1 MSISIRPRRYCS
13 AGDGTPGAPS
23 WRRPAATAVLIVFTL
38 VPTAAAPAG
47 AVRAG
52 GRCRAP
58 GLIAHRGYPL
68 PGSENTLASLRRAL
82 AAGARQVEIDIR
94 FTKDHQPVLMHDA
107 TLNRSTNGSGLVATS
122 TLARMRTLHG
132 GDGLAPPTLAQALGV
147 LRGRADLVLIELKS
161 VPDEADSQALAV
173 IYHRYRPYRWTALT
187 SFLPSALTR
196 VSFLPVARGLV
207 ARTAPSPAQARH
219 YAFVAVRHDRL
230 SRSQV
235 RGYHSAGVPVYAWTP
250 NTPADWRRLAGY
262 GVDGIITDQS
272 AQYSSWA
279 STRCAH

>member
-1 MSISIRPRRYCS
+1 MILTMAI
-13 AGDGTPGAPS
+13 
-23 WRRPAATAVLIVFTL
+23 PAD
-38 VPTAAAPAG
+38 
-47 AVRAG
+47 AVRAD
-52 GRCRAP
+52 GRCRIP

-68 PGSENTLASLRRAL
+68 PGSDNTLTSLRRAL

-122 TLARMRTLHG
+122 TLARVRTLRG

-147 LRGRADLVLIELKS
+147 LRGRAKLVLIELKS
-161 VPDEADSQALAV
+161 VPDEADSQALAAV
-173 IYHRYRPYRWTALT
+173 YHRYRPYRWTALT
-187 SFLPSALTR
+187 SFLPAALTR

-207 ARTAPSPAQARH
+207 ARTAPSPAQARR

-235 RGYHSAGVPVYAWTP
+235 RRYHSAGVPVYAWTP

-262 GVDGIITDQS
+262 GVDRIITDRS

-279 STRCAH
+279 STRCAR